1 MGIIQADLS
10 LYIDID
16 PTYNKT
22 KYYKVLIL
30 VNESIINLIK
40 TDKEINILCLC
51 VLKTLYLSYFNINSK
66 NLKLPINSLIKFNN
80 LQQNYQYTTNELN
93 NDGNENNPNLILL
106 QIWKKILIRYKQ
118 IDKVNLFNLINND
131 KEFEYLIIIFI
142 SYSISSCIIILENI
156 ENKNNLENLEFQLIE
171 EIEFYNDLNNISNI
185 IKRKEF
191 SKLKEF
197 LSLNKTNNWNNN
209 NNIENQ
215 QEYEFFNENYK
226 FNIIYEENNNNNN
239 NVIDNKLK
247 FNKFIDKF
255 IIQEPND
262 SLNSMINVTY
272 LPNTALFE
280 NYGLLYFENDDLKIK
295 IFKQLLSS
303 FKNKTDELNRLLLFH
318 GSPGTGKTSLSKS
331 MSNLICC
338 YLNKRGLI
346 IEISISQLFSTYINQ
361 SDKNLDN
368 LFNEIINYC
377 QINKNFLIFLLID
390 EIESIV
396 RSRDF
401 LINSNKDSKLLSSIS
416 NLQIVNTMLINLDKF
431 KKINNLIMLTTTN
444 LINNLDNAFLDRCD
458 LIIKFEKPNLNS
470 IFNILK
476 YKINELLINKIL
488 KFNNSEFFLI
498 KEYNEILNNFNNKI
512 ELKDRYYENNNRN
525 NYDPSIALY
534 KISEI
539 CFQLK
544 LSNRII
550 SKLVLNT
557 LSDIN
562 QNDNNHKK
570 NNSDNNSYSI
580 DIILFLNNLVY
591 YIIEIYHN
599 RNSNDY

>member
-30 VNESIINLIK
+30 VNESITNLIK
-40 TDKEINILCLC
+40 TDIEINILCLC

-80 LQQNYQYTTNELN
+80 LQQNYQYNTNELN

-142 SYSISSCIIILENI
+142 SYSISSCIIILEHI
-156 ENKNNLENLEFQLIE
+156 ENKNNLENLEFQLVE

-209 NNIENQ
+209 NIENQ
-215 QEYEFFNENYK
+215 QDYEFFNENYK
-226 FNIIYEENNNNNN
+226 FNIIYEEKNINN
-239 NVIDNKLK
+239 NVKDNKLK
-247 FNKFIDKF
+247 FNNFIDKF
-255 IIQEPND
+255 VIQEPND

-272 LPNTALFE
+272 LPDTALFE
-280 NYGLLYFENDDLKIK
+280 NYGLLYFENDDLKNK

-338 YLNKRGLI
+338 YLNKKGLI

-377 QINKNFLIFLLID
+377 QINKKFLIFLLID

-470 IFNILK
+470 IFNIFK

-512 ELKDRYYENNNRN
+512 ELKDRYYENNNNRN